1 MKFSHNPIMVAE
13 CMDALAVKQDGIYVD
28 CTAGGGGHS
37 QAILDRLGES
47 GRLIDIDRDTEALNA
62 CKQRF
67 EGKSNVTFVKSN
79 YKDIC
84 NVLDSLGIDKVDGIM
99 ADLGISSY
107 QIDNPERGFSYMER
121 SAPLDMRMDQTVGI
135 TAKDVVNTYDERE
148 LYEILKDYGEEE
160 FAKVIASNIVKQ
172 RQTKSFETCGDLV
185 DVTDKSIPQAVKR
198 KRGHSA
204 KKTFQALRIEV
215 NKELDG
221 LDKALRDMVS
231 RLNPNGRLVILTFH
245 SLEDRI
251 VKRCFND
258 CQTDCICPPSAPI
271 CVCNH
276 RAVGKLVNKKPIVP
290 SAQEQQEN
298 SRSCSCKLRALEK
311 L

>member
-1 MKFSHNPIMVAE
+1 I
-13 CMDALAVKQDGIYVD
+13 
-28 CTAGGGGHS
+28 
-37 QAILDRLGES
+37 
-47 GRLIDIDRDTEALNA
+47 
-62 CKQRF
+62 
-67 EGKSNVTFVKSN
+67 
-79 YKDIC
+79 
-84 NVLDSLGIDKVDGIM
+84 
-99 ADLGISSY
+99 
-107 QIDNPERGFSYMER
+107 
-121 SAPLDMRMDQTVGI
+121 
-135 TAKDVVNTYDERE
+135 
-148 LYEILKDYGEEE
+148 KDYGEDE

-172 RQTKSFETCGDLV
+172 RQIKPFETCGDLV
-185 DVTDKSIPQAVKR
+185 AVIDKSVPAAVKR
-198 KRGHSA
+198 KRGHPA

-231 RLNPNGRLVILTFH
+231 RLKPNGRLVILTFH

-271 CVCNH
+271 CVCDH
-276 RAVGKLVNKKPIVP
+276 RAIGKLVNKKPIVP
-290 SAQEQQEN
+290 SAKEQQEN